1 MDEEKVA
8 LVTGVSSGIGRATAI
23 LLANRGFRVFGTMR
37 NPTEPNELLQNVEV
51 VLVDV
56 RDEES
61 VRSGVRTVLDRTGR
75 IDALVNNAGYALIGS
90 SEETSIEEARDL
102 FETNVFGVLR
112 MSRAVLPIM
121 RGQGYGRIANVGSVV
136 GFVPAPFQ
144 AIYAASKHALEGYS
158 ESLDHEVRR
167 FGVRVSVI
175 EPGFTR
181 TNMSQ
186 NSQVAQRLL
195 EVYASERNGV
205 LHAVRENIEHGAD
218 PGVVAAVVLEAL
230 TSRSPR
236 LRYPAGREAKFL
248 SLLRKFAPS
257 GLFDRGL
264 RKQFGLGSS

>member
-1 MDEEKVA
+1 MTEEKIA
-8 LVTGVSSGIGRATAI
+8 LVTGVSSGIGQATAI
-23 LLANRGFRVFGTMR
+23 LLAKRGFRVFGTMR
-37 NPTEPNELLQNVEV
+37 NPTEPNESLQNVEV
-51 VLVDV
+51 VQLDV
-56 RDEES
+56 RDEDS
-61 VRSGVRTVLDRTGR
+61 VRSGVRAVLDRAGR
-75 IDALVNNAGYALIGS
+75 IHALVNNAGYALIGS
-90 SEETSIEEARDL
+90 SEETSIEEAKDL
-102 FETNVFGVLR
+102 FETNFFGVLR
-112 MSRAVLPIM
+112 MSRAVLPVM

-158 ESLDHEVRR
+158 ESLDQELRR

-181 TNMSQ
+181 TNISH

-195 EVYASERNGV
+195 DVYESERNGV
-205 LHAVRENIEHGAD
+205 LRAVRESIERGAV
-218 PGVVAAVVLEAL
+218 PGMAAAVVLEAL

-248 SLLRKFAPS
+248 SLLRKFAHS

-264 RKQFGLGSS
+264 RKQFGLGSA